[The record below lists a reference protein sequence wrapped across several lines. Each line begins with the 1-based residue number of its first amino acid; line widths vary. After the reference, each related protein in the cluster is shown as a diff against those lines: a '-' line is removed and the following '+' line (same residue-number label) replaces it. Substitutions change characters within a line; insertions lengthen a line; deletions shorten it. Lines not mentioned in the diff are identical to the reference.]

1 MNIRI
6 KPWSWTIST
15 LKAKSSLLKEEF
27 YEIYKL
33 SFQQGAIANNF
44 SYPVTFWY
52 FNLNLPWVVFCNWKW
67 KSDSF
72 PWGWRCDSFVST
84 LNDTVQPV

>member
-52 FNLNLPWVVFCNWKW
+52 LNLNLPWVVF
-67 KSDSF
+67 
-72 PWGWRCDSFVST
+72 FVTESEKV
-84 LNDTVQPV
+84 TVSLEVDDVIHLSQL